1 MQKKQAYN
9 VKIIKHFETG
19 KKIQGWQK
27 GKLCVKQFKQY

>member
-19 KKIQGWQK
+19 KK
-27 GKLCVKQFKQY
+27 FKVGRKESYV